1 MLNFF
6 IRQVQIVGLALLSI
20 FIVLFSL
27 SGVLKAEEKETK
39 YQVDYKESVKVP
51 IEEFLSKE
59 LLEGKG
65 YTLDPQVII
74 YRAVGLYGMETPYG
88 RSTVIGI
95 SHLLE
100 RIDELNAVAQL
111 EAMKGTEVY
120 AKALKNSALGPFET
134 AKNLVTA
141 PVDTVSRIARGIGG
155 FIADIGYSVVSDDPD
170 QENVAK
176 TALGFATA
184 KRQYAYELG
193 VNPYSDFQPLQDELG
208 AVAWTAT
215 GGGLTVSVGFAA
227 IGGTAGTVLSTTK
240 TANSM
245 RKLVRDN
252 SPRKLQNLNFDKLK
266 AMGVEKS
273 LAEAFLDNFNYDPE
287 TQTRL
292 VGALESM
299 KNVAGRDNFIK
310 RAALVQNKVMA
321 RRMREWAELFDA
333 YHNEVEKVK
342 GMVIVQGAPLLQ
354 MRDDSIF
361 VLVPTDYLTW
371 TPNTEKRHQ
380 AFVSKLKAKG
390 FKQGKVWLTG
400 KVEPRMK
407 EMLIALGW
415 TSVTQGVES
424 KLLIE

>member
-1 MLNFF
+1 MLNL
-6 IRQVQIVGLALLSI
+6 RVCKVPIVGLALLSS
-20 FIVLFSL
+20 FLVLFSL
-27 SGVLKAEEKETK
+27 RGALEAEEKEAK
-39 YQVDYKESVKVP
+39 YQVNYEESVKVP

-59 LLEGKG
+59 LLKGKG

-74 YRAVGLYGMETPYG
+74 YRSVGLYGMETPYG
-88 RSTVIGI
+88 RSTVIGT

-100 RIDELNAVAQL
+100 RIDELNAVTQL

-120 AKALKNSALGPFET
+120 AKALKNSALGPIET

-141 PVDTVSRIARGIGG
+141 PIDTVSRIGRGIGG
-155 FIADIGYSVVSDDPD
+155 FFADIGYSMVSDDPD

-193 VNPYSDFQPLQDELG
+193 VNPYSDFQPLQDELSE
-208 AVAWTAT
+208 VAWTAT

-252 SPRKLQNLNFDKLK
+252 SPRKLKNLNFDKLK
-266 AMGVEKS
+266 AMGVEES

-287 TQTRL
+287 TETRL

-299 KNVAGRDNFIK
+299 KNVAGRGNFIK

-342 GMVIVQGAPLLQ
+342 GIVIVRGAPVLQ
-354 MRDDSIF
+354 VKDDSIF
-361 VLVPTDYLTW
+361 VLLPTDYLTW
-371 TPNTEKRHQ
+371 TPNIEKRGQ
-380 AFVSKLKAKG
+380 AVVDELKAKG
-390 FKQGKVWLTG
+390 LKQGKVWLTG
-400 KVEPRMK
+400 KIEPKMK
-407 EMLIALGW
+407 EMLLAQGW
-415 TSVTQGVES
+415 TSVTQRVES
-424 KLLIE
+424 KLLTE